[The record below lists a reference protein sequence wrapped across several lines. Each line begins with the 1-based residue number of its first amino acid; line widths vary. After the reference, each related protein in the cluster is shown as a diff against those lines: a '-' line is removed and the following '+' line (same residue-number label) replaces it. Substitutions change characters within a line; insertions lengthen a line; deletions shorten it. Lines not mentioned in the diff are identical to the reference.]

1 MKILKFGAI
10 WCPGCLV
17 MRPLWKK
24 IEEEYI
30 WLETEYFDFDKD
42 KEAVTNY
49 KIDTKLPV
57 FIFLGRDGDELHRLQ
72 GERSRKEI
80 IELINQYREQ

>member
-24 IEEEYI
+24 IEEENT
-30 WLETEYFDFDKD
+30 WLETESFDFDKD
-42 KEAVTNY
+42 KEAVSKYT
-49 KIDTKLPV
+49 IDSKLPV
-57 FIFLGRDGDELHRLQ
+57 FIFVGRDGSELDRLQ
-72 GERSRKEI
+72 GEKSKKEI
-80 IELINQYREQ
+80 MQLIDQYREK